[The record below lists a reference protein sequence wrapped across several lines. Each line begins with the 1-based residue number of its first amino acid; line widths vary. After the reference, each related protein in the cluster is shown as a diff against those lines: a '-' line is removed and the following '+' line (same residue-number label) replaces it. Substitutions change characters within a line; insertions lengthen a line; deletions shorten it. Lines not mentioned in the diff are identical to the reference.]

1 MLALLVL
8 TAGCQLT
15 LDLEVILDGG
25 GGGTLRLMVDA
36 DAALVD
42 EAAQVGA
49 APLERLV
56 ERVDAIDGPWSASLE
71 SPEAG
76 GQAALLEVGFAD
88 EVELQA
94 RWEELRV
101 ALDTEEAT
109 LLGPL
114 EVALDEEIATLAVS
128 GELPLIV
135 GEAAA
140 ADLGTSP
147 EQLTADLAGMVT
159 SRLTVRGPGPL
170 VDGGTGA
177 AVAYEEV
184 DGEGP
189 VTLTWTAVPG
199 QRVPVDAL
207 IEVPSGSWL
216 DLLLPLGIGLV
227 ALLAIGGG
235 VVAQRRR

>member
-1 MLALLVL
+1 MVALLVL
-8 TAGCQLT
+8 AAGCQLT
-15 LDLEVILDGG
+15 LDLDVTLDGD

-56 ERVDAIDGPWSASLE
+56 ERVDAMDGPWSASLE

-76 GQAALLEVGFAD
+76 GQTAVLEVGFAGPT
-88 EVELQA
+88 ELQA
-94 RWEELRV
+94 RWDELRA

-114 EVALDEEIATLAVS
+114 TVALDEEAATLAVS
-128 GELPLIV
+128 GELPLEV
-135 GEAAA
+135 GPAAA
-140 ADLGTSP
+140 ADLDTSP

-159 SRLTVRGPGPL
+159 ARLTVRGPGPL
-170 VDGGTGA
+170 LDGGAGA

-207 IEVPSGSWL
+207 VEVPSGSWL
-216 DLLLPLGIGLV
+216 DLLLPVGVG
-227 ALLAIGGG
+227 LLAVLSILGG
-235 VVAQRRR
+235 VIAQRRR